1 MKLNTFGKPQLF
13 ATAILAVL
21 LCASPSVGIEM
32 TFDELMSIVDSKASD
47 VPLPNSPLN
56 ILTFFPK
63 YVARI
68 EVQETGQKI
77 EIQGTSKFVQ
87 EGKFLVDSTTP
98 SQGRKIHTVIG
109 FDPQENVFVK
119 WSVIIGS
126 EKKIRR
132 LIGITSGGSRSISW
146 ILIDYTAGTYSMLQ
160 HTYLPNSITFLEYM
174 YKNGQLVQRVTGT
187 VVAQK
192 P

>member
-13 ATAILAVL
+13 ATAILSVL
-21 LCASPSVGIEM
+21 FCASPSVGIEM
-32 TFDELMSIVDSKASD
+32 AFDELMSIVDSKASD
-47 VPLPNSPLN
+47 VPLPNSSLN
-56 ILTFFPK
+56 ILTFIPK

-87 EGKFLVDSTTP
+87 EGKYLVDSTTP
-98 SQGRKIHTVIG
+98 SQGRIIHTVIG
-109 FDPQENVFVK
+109 FDPQEKVFVK

-126 EKKIRR
+126 EKTIRR
-132 LIGITSGGSRSISW
+132 LIGITSAGSRSISW
-146 ILIDYTAGTYSMLQ
+146 MLIDYAAGTYSILQ
-160 HTYLPNSITFLEYM
+160 HTYLPNSITFLEHM
-174 YKNGQLVQRVTGT
+174 YKNSQLVQRVTGT
-187 VVAQK
+187 VMAQK

>member
-1 MKLNTFGKPQLF
+1 MKLNTFGKLQFL
-13 ATAILAVL
+13 ATAILSVL

-56 ILTFFPK
+56 ILTFIPK

-87 EGKFLVDSTTP
+87 EGKFLVESTTP
-98 SQGRKIHTVIG
+98 SQDRKIHAVIG
-109 FDPQENVFVK
+109 FDPQEKVFVK

-126 EKKIRR
+126 EKAIRR
-132 LIGITSGGSRSISW
+132 LIGITSDGSRSISW
-146 ILIDYTAGTYSMLQ
+146 MLIDYTAGTYSMLQ
-160 HTYLPNSITFLEYM
+160 HTYLPNSITFLEHM
-174 YKNGQLVQRVTGT
+174 YKNGKLVQRVTGT